1 MTGWAMLRL
10 GALICLPAASV
21 WAQGLEALPEAP
33 AGDARGTALVRMGEA
48 NAFLSVLPQDTA
60 HARDGEAHVLTIWAA
75 EGARDFVGDMVAAL
89 RVAPAGEGWETTGQ
103 ITLIEQES
111 FHGAILDTDFGA
123 EMEVISLTEA
133 DGLLRLGLRAEGPA
147 GRAQGDVGS
156 NDFGETV
163 PGSALIVL
171 EVPVGPSPPAPPD

>member
-1 MTGWAMLRL
+1 MTGSAALRL
-10 GALICLPAASV
+10 AALICLPAASV
-21 WAQGLEALPEAP
+21 WAQGLETAPEEAQG
-33 AGDARGTALVRMGEA
+33 AARGIALVRMGEA
-48 NAFLSVLPQDTA
+48 NAFLSVLAQDTA
-60 HARDGEAHVLTIWAA
+60 HARDGEAHVLTVWAA
-75 EGARDFVGDMVAAL
+75 MGPRDFEDDMVAAL
-89 RVAPAGEGWETTGQ
+89 RLSPEGGGWTVTGQ
-103 ITLIEQES
+103 ITLIEEES

-123 EMEVISLTEA
+123 QMEVISLTEA
-133 DGLLRLGLRAEGPA
+133 DGLLRLGLRAVGPT